1 MKRRM
6 IMAAALLLVSPLAL
20 SSQATGE
27 LVEMTDTRIV
37 VKKGKKDLEIARDA
51 GTKVAGDVKVG
62 DKVMVDYKMTATSIE
77 PKARKKSS
85 AKSKN
90 KSQ

>member
-1 MKRRM
+1 M

-20 SSQATGE
+20 ANQAAGE

-51 GTKVAGDVKVG
+51 GTRMTGDVKVG
-62 DKVMVDYKMTATSIE
+62 DKVLVEYRMTATNIE
-77 PKARKKSS
+77 PTARKKSRT
-85 AKSKN
+85 KTKT
-90 KSQ
+90 KDQ

>member
-1 MKRRM
+1 M
-6 IMAAALLLVSPLAL
+6 IMAALLLVSPLAL
-20 SSQATGE
+20 ANQATGE

-51 GTKVAGDVKVG
+51 GTRVAADLKVG
-62 DKVMVDYKMTATSIE
+62 DRVQVEYRMTATSIE
-77 PKARKKSS
+77 PKARKKPK

-90 KSQ
+90 KDL